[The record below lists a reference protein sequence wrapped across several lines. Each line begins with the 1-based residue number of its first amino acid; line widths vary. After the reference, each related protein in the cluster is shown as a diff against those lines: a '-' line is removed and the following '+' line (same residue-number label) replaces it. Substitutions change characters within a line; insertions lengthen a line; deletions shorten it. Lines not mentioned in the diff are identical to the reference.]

1 MHCIHGAKKLV
12 MASEF
17 ASKAYHWLGRKT
29 RKLPLINFEGR
40 QVLASGLFDAEY
52 YCRQLE
58 GRPDEAQGRSA
69 PLKHYLLAGGFEGLN
84 PSPGFDSHWYLSAY
98 PDVLAAVFNPLVH
111 YVQYCLSEG
120 RLPAHGASL
129 RRPVK
134 LPRNDVALYKTLWGG
149 FHHLARAELRRRVT
163 ERREP
168 TAAWH
173 LCGWEYAHGNMQ
185 RALHWLQFAVAHT
198 RGGAQRRH
206 LVALS
211 KCYTRLGAHGAIR
224 VLLDEPRNIELLG
237 SALPYVQANALA
249 QSDADA
255 QRMDALNEV
264 FTAAGLIGIARRD
277 PEQGWG
283 LGNLAPADDVPK
295 CTREMPLVSVVV
307 PAYNA
312 GGGLAIALDSL
323 LAQSWREL
331 EVIVVDDG
339 SSDSTAQI
347 AQAYAAND
355 SRVRFVPNE
364 TNQGAYVSRNNG
376 MRAARGEF
384 VTVHDS
390 DDWSHPQK
398 LEQHMQLRTEERRVG

>member
-98 PDVLAAVFNPLVH
+98 PDVLAAGFNPLVH
-111 YVQYCLSEG
+111 YVQYGLSEG
-120 RLPAHGASL
+120 RLPAHGASP
-129 RRPVK
+129 RRPVNP
-134 LPRNDVALYKTLWGG
+134 PRSDVALYKTLWGG
-149 FHHLARAELRRRVT
+149 FHHLARAELRRRAT
-163 ERREP
+163 ERLDP

-173 LCGWEYAHGNMQ
+173 LCGWEYAHGNVQ
-185 RALHWLQFAVAHT
+185 RALHWLQMAIAHT

-211 KCYTRLGAHGAIR
+211 KCYTRLGAYGAIR
-224 VLLDEPRNIELLG
+224 VLLREPNNTELIG
-237 SALPYVQANALA
+237 SALPYVQANGLC
-249 QSDADA
+249 QRSDAR
-255 QRMDALNEV
+255 RMDALNEL
-264 FTAAGLIGIARRD
+264 FASAGLVGIARRD
-277 PEQGWG
+277 AARGWE
-283 LGNLAPADDVPK
+283 LGNLVPSQDVPK
-295 CTREMPLVSVVV
+295 YTLEMPLVSIVV

-312 GGGLAIALDSL
+312 GPGLAIALDS
-323 LAQSWREL
+323 
-331 EVIVVDDG
+331 
-339 SSDSTAQI
+339 
-347 AQAYAAND
+347 
-355 SRVRFVPNE
+355 
-364 TNQGAYVSRNNG
+364 
-376 MRAARGEF
+376 
-384 VTVHDS
+384 
-390 DDWSHPQK
+390 
-398 LEQHMQLRTEERRVG
+398 